1 MKNLK
6 QITQIVFV
14 IFLLSC
20 VKMPIQQS
28 MKVENETTTTSL
40 NYFDA
45 NDKISYDFFN
55 DDKNLHVYIATAE
68 YTTQLKI
75 LKFGFTLWLDQEGKK
90 NKDKGIIFP
99 QDQSANSNMMRDG
112 GRMNR
117 TGGANSADK
126 MQQMLT
132 QIQEQFLAS
141 PKIMTLIGMEDDNS
155 RMNINTELEK
165 LGISVSITFDSL
177 NMLRYKAIIPID
189 KIFTDEKYGNN
200 LMSIGF
206 SSGFLEMDISQ
217 MSQGRSGGGMPGG
230 GNRGSMQGGS
240 MQGGGRPGGSG
251 GNASQFQ
258 KLMKPVNIW
267 FKASLNA
274 IN

>member
-68 YTTQLKI
+68 YTTQMKI

-99 QDQSANSNMMRDG
+99 LEMKGGNDFKRGRGRSTAAASNP
-112 GRMNR
+112 
-117 TGGANSADK
+117 SDK
-126 MQQMLT
+126 MQQMLA
-132 QIQEQFLAS
+132 QIRKQFEVS
-141 PKIMTLIGMEDDNS
+141 PKIITLIGMEDDNS
-155 RMNINTELEK
+155 RININTELEK
-165 LGISVSITFDSL
+165 SDISVSITFDSL
-177 NMLRYKAIIPID
+177 NVLRYKAIIPIE
-189 KIFTDEKYGNN
+189 KIFTDVKYRDN

-206 SSGFLEMDISQ
+206 ASGFLEMD
-217 MSQGRSGGGMPGG
+217 MNDMPQGRNGGGMSGG
-230 GNRGSMQGGS
+230 GNRGSMQGGG

-251 GNASQFQ
+251 GNASQYQ
-258 KLMKPVNIW
+258 KLMESVDVW
-267 FKASLNA
+267 FKVSLNP